1 MREIFPTQVEPRRFH
16 EDRIP
21 AGISL
26 ALQLVAGPVWSADDV
41 SIERMATCKDSWLD
55 WKKDDPAKLKSF
67 GDHIGS
73 GFSQKDNDPFLVPS
87 SNTSIAGLHVSQLFP
102 DNVGMGVGFS
112 VTVNAPFDEARRKFE
127 TILGKPLTKCDTGDG
142 MRTCGLD
149 IAEKRTFMLMAEDS
163 PKATTTLVGCYY
175 FYEK

>member
-1 MREIFPTQVEPRRFH
+1 MKITFL
-16 EDRIP
+16 
-21 AGISL
+21 AGIGL